1 MKYKIITLL
10 LILFIGMTTKI
21 FSQDTTSNLKN
32 SNSVGKYGEIGTVAN
47 LNPFSLKEN
56 NQARLSYLVDYKK
69 DTLYTL
75 LIATYN
81 SSLGGTNMS
90 SPGATLQF
98 SSDTLSLGKIKNHVK
113 DAYYKE
119 QQLPT
124 PININNS
131 IFIVMKMKKDLTI
144 SIVNKAGIF
153 PTSVT
158 LSKKDI
164 NKLFGDKLLE

>member
-1 MKYKIITLL
+1 MKYRIIILL
-10 LILFIGMTTKI
+10 FVLFFGMNDKI
-21 FSQDTTSNLKN
+21 FSQDTTTNLKN
-32 SNSVGKYGEIGTVAN
+32 NNTVGKYGEIGSVVN
-47 LNPFSLKEN
+47 LNTLSLKEN
-56 NQARLSYLVDYKK
+56 NQARLGYLVDYKK

-75 LIATYN
+75 IIARYN
-81 SSLGGTNMS
+81 VAVGVNMN
-90 SPGATLQF
+90 SPGATIQF
-98 SSDTLSLGKIKNHVK
+98 SSDTLSLGTIRNLIK

-131 IFIVMKMKKDLTI
+131 IFLVMKLKKELNI
-144 SIVNKAGIF
+144 AIVNKAGIM

>member
-1 MKYKIITLL
+1 MND
-10 LILFIGMTTKI
+10 KI
-21 FSQDTTSNLKN
+21 FSQDTTTNLKN
-32 SNSVGKYGEIGTVAN
+32 YNTVGKYGEIGSVVN
-47 LNPFSLKEN
+47 LNTFTLKEN

-75 LIATYN
+75 IIARYN
-81 SSLGGTNMS
+81 VSIGTGVNMN
-90 SPGATLQF
+90 SPGATIQF
-98 SSDTLSLGKIKNHVK
+98 SSDTLSLGKIRNLIK

-124 PININNS
+124 PIDINNS

>member
-1 MKYKIITLL
+1 MKYRIITLL
-10 LILFIGMTTKI
+10 LVLFFGMNDKI
-21 FSQDTTSNLKN
+21 FSQDTTINLKN
-32 SNSVGKYGEIGTVAN
+32 NNTVGKFGEIGSVVN
-47 LNPFSLKEN
+47 LNTFSFKES

-75 LIATYN
+75 IIATYD
-81 SSLGGTNMS
+81 TRITTINMN
-90 SPGATLQF
+90 SPGATIQF
-98 SSDTLSLGKIKNHVK
+98 SSDTLSLGKIRNHIK

-119 QQLPT
+119 QKLPI

-131 IFIVMKMKKDLTI
+131 IFLVMKLKKELNI
-144 SIVNKAGIF
+144 AIVNKAGIT

-164 NKLFGDKLLE
+164 NKLFGDILLE